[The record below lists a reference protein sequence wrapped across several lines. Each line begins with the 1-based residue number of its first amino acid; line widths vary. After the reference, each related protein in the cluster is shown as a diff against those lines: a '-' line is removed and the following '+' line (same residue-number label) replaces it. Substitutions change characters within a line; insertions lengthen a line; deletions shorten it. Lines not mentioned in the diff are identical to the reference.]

1 MRKWE
6 YSSVKIIEEL
16 GGEEIGKLKKVT
28 INDVTTIDLPRD
40 NCLMFASYKKWD
52 DSKADLLKEIKNSF
66 IIIDE
71 PLKKIFKK
79 KG

>member
-28 INDVTTIDLPRD
+28 I
-40 NCLMFASYKKWD
+40 MM
-52 DSKADLLKEIKNSF
+52 
-66 IIIDE
+66 
-71 PLKKIFKK
+71 
-79 KG
+79 

>member
-28 INDVTTIDLPRD
+28 INDVTTIGYNER
-40 NCLMFASYKKWD
+40 N
-52 DSKADLLKEIKNSF
+52 
-66 IIIDE
+66 
-71 PLKKIFKK
+71 
-79 KG
+79 

>member
-40 NCLMFASYKKWD
+40 NCLMFASYKKW
-52 DSKADLLKEIKNSF
+52 E
-66 IIIDE
+66 
-71 PLKKIFKK
+71 
-79 KG
+79 